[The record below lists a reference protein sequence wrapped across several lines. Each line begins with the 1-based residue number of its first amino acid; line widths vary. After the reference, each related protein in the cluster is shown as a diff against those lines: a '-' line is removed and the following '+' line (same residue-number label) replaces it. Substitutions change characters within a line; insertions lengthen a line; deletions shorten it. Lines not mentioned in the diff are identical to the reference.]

1 LVDDTEPQ
9 APFSHPVDS
18 DNDNTI
24 IIQASEPP
32 ANEKVDS
39 PSVKAPE
46 EPTLFAMAMSEKP
59 VTLIESTQ
67 EDANEVADT
76 AISEITK
83 VCEYNDTLLTRRF
96 LTINCRSRYQP

>member
-1 LVDDTEPQ
+1 LADDTEPQ

-39 PSVKAPE
+39 PSVKASE
-46 EPTLFAMAMSEKP
+46 EPTVFTMAMSEKP
-59 VTLIESTQ
+59 TTLTESTQ
-67 EDANEVADT
+67 EDANGVADA

-96 LTINCRSRYQP
+96 SNN